1 MDVTTD
7 PQSQGSLLL
16 IHNEALAGTETDIHS
31 HGAPETDLIP
41 LFISDINVFYNL
53 YYLQDGH
60 LFTVT

>member
-41 LFISDINVFYNL
+41 LFISDINVF
-53 YYLQDGH
+53 
-60 LFTVT
+60 